1 MRASLPPSQIVPGHR
16 HYDQLSAIRA
26 ELISRAGSLAA
37 IEREIPTLLRETID
51 DVIQTPRT
59 GRRSYDEL
67 EKTEKTYIG
76 TRVEI
81 MIRSFFRLPKGRLDL
96 LILGRDADVKFT
108 IGNNWMM
115 PREVLNHPCLL
126 LAADEERARCYF
138 GLFIADDDYLS
149 LGSNQDKKRTVSA
162 IGFAHIMWLLNAH
175 PLQPNFWRT
184 IPHASA
190 VEIASQATGNE
201 RVMALFRE
209 VQNRAIPREVIEAT
223 ARQKD
228 FMRRIRADGGRG
240 TRDLLAREGILLLSG
255 KYDSVLINRLHLGE
269 VGPSEFISHSPRND
283 REREIVRAFGITLGE
298 LRLL

>member
-1 MRASLPPSQIVPGHR
+1 MRAAIPPSQVVQGHPY
-16 HYDQLSAIRA
+16 YDRLSAIRA
-26 ELISRAGSLAA
+26 ELVARAGGLAT
-37 IEREIPTLLRETID
+37 IEREISSLLRETID
-51 DVIQTPRT
+51 AVIQTPRT

-96 LILGRDADVKFT
+96 LILGQDADVKFT

-115 PREVLNHPCLL
+115 PREVLSHPCLL

-138 GLFIADDDYLS
+138 GLFVADVAYLS
-149 LGSNQDKKRTVSA
+149 VGSNQDQKRTVSA
-162 IGFAHIMWLLNAH
+162 AGFGHIMWLLNGY
-175 PLQPNFWRT
+175 PLEPNFWRT
-184 IPHASA
+184 IPNASA
-190 VEIASQATGNE
+190 MEIAAQTTGNE
-201 RVMALFRE
+201 RVMALFRH
-209 VQNRAIPREVIEAT
+209 VQDRAIPREVIEAT

-255 KYDSVLINRLHLGE
+255 KYDSALIERLRLVE
-269 VGPSEFISHSPRND
+269 VGPSEFVSHSPQTD
-283 REREIVRAFGITLGE
+283 AEWDIAQAFGINLA
-298 LRLL
+298 R